1 MTRITRR
8 EFIRLASLMGG
19 ASLFAGCTF
28 LGEPPA
34 VPEYIQGAP
43 AVDPV
48 ETLPGVRNLYS
59 VCALCSGNC
68 GICCRIAAGTL
79 VKIGGNPYNP
89 ISTASPLPFQTLP
102 EEAAKQGASVCAIGG
117 SGIQTLYDPFRVAKP
132 LKRVG
137 SRGSGK
143 WKAIS
148 WNQATAEIVAG
159 GDLFGEG
166 NVSGLRHL
174 KESGKGLRFLAGRVD
189 WGAMTFIR
197 RFLAAFPGAALVRDR
212 EARLEEL
219 ANWASSAAFGLGI
232 GPVSPDYRTASLV
245 ISFGDAPLDSG
256 VPLVS
261 VVREIADAR
270 VAGPCLKW
278 AVVDPRLSTS
288 ASRADLWIP
297 VIPGEDLSLAMGIM
311 RSLLDRH
318 PGIPGIPDRAFQQ
331 SLMAR
336 SATDYAQE
344 CGVPVDRIAT
354 LADMLAAAGEK
365 AAVFPGRGI
374 LAQPNGTETAAT
386 ILRLNLMVGSI
397 PGSGGL
403 TSRDDRFLEDA
414 YAKIMRPL
422 QYKETPPTT
431 DLRCKALIAWESDPV
446 YDDPEA
452 TPALLKDR
460 KEIPLFVAIDRQ
472 ITETSVYADYILP
485 DTTYL
490 ERWDVCAFPASVTA
504 PGVGFR
510 RPVVGEIDPVS
521 GEYFPILRET
531 RPMEEILT
539 DLAVNLGLPGFGEKG
554 MGPAANLK
562 TAWDYYGPL
571 ALAVLEGMRKAGF
584 PVSVSATDRERVLQ
598 RGGYFPSAKEFSGA
612 AKKKTP
618 VITSWKT
625 SDKAA
630 DASRAAGIAEGE
642 FLLTTYYLP
651 FHRGP
656 RAGINRWL
664 LEVLPENRL
673 VINTAD
679 ARKLGIKQR
688 DAVTVATADGKIQVP
703 CRAHVMPGIRPG
715 VVALARGFGY
725 GQAGAAPQEIDGKIA
740 PPDKTPAAGINAAAL
755 ISAHGTVKVKKA

>member
-48 ETLPGVRNLYS
+48 ETLPGLSNLYS
-59 VCALCSGNC
+59 VCGLCPGNC
-68 GICCRIAAGTL
+68 GICCRIASGTL
-79 VKIGGNPYNP
+79 VKIGGNPYHP

-102 EEAAKQGASVCAIGG
+102 AEAVKHGASVCAIGG
-117 SGIQTLYDPFRVAKP
+117 SGIQTLYDPFRVARP

-137 SRGSGK
+137 ARGSGK

-148 WNQATAEIVAG
+148 WKQAMAEIVQG

-166 NVSGLRHL
+166 NVSGLHNL
-174 KESGKGLRFLAGRVD
+174 KESGEGLRFLAGRVD
-189 WGAMTFIR
+189 WGAMTFIK
-197 RFLAAFPGAALVRDR
+197 RFMAAFPGAVLVRDR
-212 EARLEEL
+212 EARLEDL
-219 ANWASSAAFGLGI
+219 ARLASVAAFGPGT

-245 ISFGDAPLDSG
+245 ISFGDAPIDSG
-256 VPLVS
+256 IPLVS

-270 VAGPCLKW
+270 VVGPCLKW

-288 ASRADLWIP
+288 ASRADLWVP
-297 VIPGEDLSLAMGIM
+297 VIPGKDLSLALGIM
-311 RSLLDRH
+311 RALLDRH
-318 PGIPGIPDRAFQQ
+318 PAIPGIPDRAFQQ

-336 SATDYAQE
+336 STADYAQE
-344 CGVPVDRIAT
+344 CGVPEERIAS
-354 LADMLAAAGEK
+354 LADMLANAGEK

-374 LAQPNGTETAAT
+374 LAQPNGVETAAT
-386 ILRLNLMVGSI
+386 ILRLNLMVGSV

-403 TSRDDRFLEDA
+403 TSRDDRFLEGA
-414 YAKIMRPL
+414 YTRIMGQL

-431 DLRCKALIAWESDPV
+431 DLRGKALIAWEADPV

-452 TPALLKDR
+452 TPAALKNR
-460 KEIPLFVAIDRQ
+460 QENPLFVAIDRQ

-490 ERWDVCAFPASVTA
+490 ERWDVCSFPPSVTA

-510 RPVVGEIDPVS
+510 RPVVGEIDPRS
-521 GEYFPILRET
+521 GEYFPILREI
-531 RPMEEILT
+531 RPMEEILA
-539 DLAVNLGLPGFGEKG
+539 DLAVNLDLPGFGEKG
-554 MGPAANLK
+554 MGPAGNLK

-571 ALAVLEGMRKAGF
+571 ALAVLEGMQKAGF

-598 RGGYFPSAKEFSGA
+598 RGGYFPSATEFSGT
-612 AKKKTP
+612 AKKKP
-618 VITSWKT
+618 QVMASWKL
-625 SDKAA
+625 SAKAA
-630 DASRAAGIAEGE
+630 EAPQSAGIVEGE
-642 FLLTTYYLP
+642 FLLTTYNLP

-673 VINTAD
+673 IINTVD

-688 DAVTVATADGKIQVP
+688 DAVTVATVDGKVQVP

-725 GQAGAAPQEIDGKIA
+725 SQAGAAPQDIDGRIA